1 MLRARV
7 DRSARKGE
15 IALVFWTLLAFGLI
29 AALANMI
36 GGWWVVARGRAP
48 LQAVKYLIAIG
59 AGFMLAA
66 VFLKV
71 VPASFKQWEDL
82 NHDYVPAMA
91 LLLAGYLF
99 VQFFEH
105 TIARHFHF
113 GEETHGEAIIDGHAA
128 LTAVGGLAMHTF
140 FDGVSIGSGFV
151 INAQLGILIFIAIM
165 LHKLPEGFT
174 VASIMVA
181 SGRRIRGAR
190 WATGIVALATALGT
204 ISVGFL
210 PHQVVNY
217 TLPFSAGVTLYV
229 AASDLIPEI
238 NNKNEGP
245 LTSIVVFAG
254 VALYYVSDRLIEKL
268 YLG

>member
-1 MLRARV
+1 MPRAQANFGQERE
-7 DRSARKGE
+7 RLFS
-15 IALVFWTLLAFGLI
+15 VFWTLLVFGCV

-48 LQAVKYLIAIG
+48 RQAVKYLIAIG

-71 VPASFKQWEDL
+71 VPATFKQWENRD
-82 NHDYVPAMA
+82 HDYVPAMA
-91 LLLAGYLF
+91 LLLAGYLL

-113 GEETHGEAIIDGHAA
+113 GEETHEEAVIDGHAA

-140 FDGVSIGSGFV
+140 FDGVSIGSGFAV
-151 INAQLGILIFIAIM
+151 NVRLGLLIFIAIM

-174 VASIMVA
+174 VASIMMA
-181 SGRRIRGAR
+181 AGRRIRAAR
-190 WATGIVALATALGT
+190 WATAFVALATILGT
-204 ISVGFL
+204 VTVGFL
-210 PHQVVNY
+210 PPQVVSY

-238 NNKNEGP
+238 NNKDEGP

-254 VALYYVSDRLIEKL
+254 VALYYLTDVFLERL

>member
-1 MLRARV
+1 ML
-7 DRSARKGE
+7 GM
-15 IALVFWTLLAFGLI
+15 LAILGVI
-29 AALANMI
+29 AALANML
-36 GGWWVVARGRAP
+36 GGWWVVSRGRAP
-48 LQAVKYLIAIG
+48 VSALKYLIAIG

-71 VPASFKQWEDL
+71 VPASFLLWQD
-82 NHDYVPAMA
+82 HAPQYAPAMV
-91 LLLAGYLF
+91 LLLGGYLLI
-99 VQFFEH
+99 QFFEH
-105 TIARHFHF
+105 TLARHFHF
-113 GEETHGEAIIDGHAA
+113 GEETHGDAMIDRHAA
-128 LTAVGGLAMHTF
+128 ITAVGGLAIHTF

-151 INAQLGILIFIAIM
+151 INTQLGILIFIAIM

-181 SGRRIRGAR
+181 AGRRIRGAR
-190 WATGIVALATALGT
+190 WATAIVAGATIAGT
-204 ISVGFL
+204 VCVGFL
-210 PHQVVNY
+210 PHQVVSY
-217 TLPFSAGVTLYV
+217 SLPISAGVTLYV

-254 VALYYVSDRLIEKL
+254 VALYYVSDLILERL